1 MPIHFQHRTARLSFL
16 GLLLGASMSA
26 LAAPLQSGEAIYQKV
41 CIACHG
47 SGPVDAPKLGDKAAW
62 EPLLTEGQAV
72 VTAHGWVGV
81 REMPP
86 KGGAPKLKLEE
97 FGRAVAYMGRAAGG
111 EWQDPDKSPAL
122 MAAIRTEEKSRREE
136 MQAQMQAAADQGRS
150 GAAVYGEVCH
160 HCHEDGVAGAPRK
173 GDRKAWGSLVREGQA
188 VLTAHAWVGIRAM
201 PPRGGHPDLSLEEF
215 SRAVADMAS
224 ASGGNWQDPSSNAQL
239 MKQIRAEIAKRER
252 RLAK

>member
-97 FGRAVAYMGRAAGG
+97 F
-111 EWQDPDKSPAL
+111 WS
-122 MAAIRTEEKSRREE
+122 
-136 MQAQMQAAADQGRS
+136 RS
-150 GAAVYGEVCH
+150 GLYGP
-160 HCHEDGVAGAPRK
+160 GSRWGMARPR
-173 GDRKAWGSLVREGQA
+173 
-188 VLTAHAWVGIRAM
+188 
-201 PPRGGHPDLSLEEF
+201 
-215 SRAVADMAS
+215 
-224 ASGGNWQDPSSNAQL
+224 
-239 MKQIRAEIAKRER
+239 
-252 RLAK
+252 